1 MDRDLVV
8 GVDIGG
14 TNTVFGIVDEE
25 GHILAQD
32 GFSTQAFPAVS
43 DFINALY
50 NRVTEKSKE
59 LKGELVGLGMGA
71 PNGNFYTG
79 RIEFAPNL
87 PWKEAVPMGD
97 LLKKRFDIPVR
108 ITNDANAAALGEML
122 FGKAKGKKHF
132 IEITLGT
139 GLGGG
144 IVIDGKLLYGFD
156 GFAGELGH
164 IIVEHGGRQCTCGL
178 KGCLETYVSATGVVR
193 SFKERIK
200 SDKPSTILY
209 DKTEITSKDIAQA
222 AAEGDE
228 VSMEVMDFT
237 AQMLGRALA
246 SFVAFSAPEVFIL
259 FGGLANAGKLLIEP
273 TKRYMNENLLPLWKD
288 KIGIEV
294 SILPENTAAILGAA
308 ALIWKER
315 IEKK

>member
-1 MDRDLVV
+1 MV

-14 TNTVFGIVDEE
+14 TNTVFGMVDEE
-25 GHILAQD
+25 GRILTQD
-32 GFSTQAFPAVS
+32 QFSTRAFAKVE
-43 DFINALY
+43 DFIDRLY
-50 NRVTEKSKE
+50 ERVM
-59 LKGELVGLGMGA
+59 LKLEEAEGKIKGLGMGV

-79 RIEFAPNL
+79 NIEFAPNL
-87 PWKEAVPMGD
+87 PWRGKIPMGK
-97 LLKKRFDIPVR
+97 LLKEKFGIPVR

-122 FGKAKGKKHF
+122 FGKAKGKKNF

-144 IVIDGKLLYGFD
+144 VVINGELLYGAD

-164 IIVEHGGRQCTCGL
+164 IVVEQDGRLCSCGL
-178 KGCLETYVSATGVVR
+178 KGCLETYVSASGVVR
-193 SFKERIK
+193 TYKEQVSNREG
-200 SDKPSTILY
+200 STVLY
-209 DKTEITSKDIAQA
+209 EKTEVTSKDIAR
-222 AAEGDE
+222 AAEEGDKL
-228 VSMEVMDFT
+228 SREVMDFT
-237 AQMLGRALA
+237 AKKLGRALA

-288 KIGIEV
+288 KIPIEV

-308 ALIWKER
+308 ALIWSEQ
-315 IEKK
+315 